1 MRPLSHSDP
10 SSSAP
15 QYAPEDARPVDREL
29 LIDIDFFDAKGRWNP
44 THVVFCPAEDQAR
57 AKSLWARCFR
67 GFMALHGKLWAKNY
81 LSSHFRNKPESKAL
95 LEKIKRSGIVD
106 NKMFRET
113 VAHCTL
119 LYEDLEQVA
128 TGKVLGENRIVPAS
142 PIKDLDKIV
151 SQHFLKI
158 DWKECAEKKQFGW
171 LTLGVARNIQKILN
185 ELTPNEKNDQVAEQ
199 LRDFMDEYEN
209 WLGDPPKNSEGKK
222 SLIDVVLE
230 ATDQIEYK
238 NREEIADIIFDA
250 VDDYIVRSED
260 NKIVQE
266 KIVAIQRGNKNIAE
280 SPEVIDWS
288 FVKDEA
294 TKKFVI
300 SKQVSKSD

>member
-1 MRPLSHSDP
+1 MRSRPRV
-10 SSSAP
+10 SSQAP
-15 QYAPEDARPVDREL
+15 QLPSVSEAANPADREL
-29 LIDIDFFDAKGRWNP
+29 LIDIDFFDAKGHWNP

-57 AKSLWARCFR
+57 AKSLWTRCFR

-81 LSSHFRNKPESKAL
+81 LSSHFRNKPESKVL
-95 LEKIKRSGIVD
+95 LEQIKRSGIVD

-113 VAHCTL
+113 VAQCTL

-128 TGKVLGENRIVPAS
+128 AGKVLGENRVVPAS

-158 DWKECAEKKQFGW
+158 DWKECAEKKQFEW
-171 LTLGVARNIQKILN
+171 LTLGAARNIQKILI

-199 LRDFMDEYEN
+199 LYDFMRKYKK
-209 WLGDPPKNSEGKK
+209 WLGNPPKNLEGIK
-222 SLIDVVLE
+222 SSIDGVLE
-230 ATDQIEYK
+230 AAVQIEYW

-250 VDDYIVRSED
+250 VDNYIGRSEE

-266 KIVAIQRGNKNIAE
+266 KIVA
-280 SPEVIDWS
+280 PEYGKKKIEASREVKYWS
-288 FVKDEA
+288 FVENKN
-294 TKKFVI
+294 TKK
-300 SKQVSKSD
+300 KS

>member
-1 MRPLSHSDP
+1 
-10 SSSAP
+10 
-15 QYAPEDARPVDREL
+15 
-29 LIDIDFFDAKGRWNP
+29 
-44 THVVFCPAEDQAR
+44 
-57 AKSLWARCFR
+57 
-67 GFMALHGKLWAKNY
+67 
-81 LSSHFRNKPESKAL
+81 
-95 LEKIKRSGIVD
+95 
-106 NKMFRET
+106 
-113 VAHCTL
+113 
-119 LYEDLEQVA
+119 
-128 TGKVLGENRIVPAS
+128 LGENRVVPAS

-158 DWKECAEKKQFGW
+158 DWKECAEKKQFEW
-171 LTLGVARNIQKILN
+171 LTLGAARNIQKILI